1 MKSVSL
7 RVSLAL
13 YVLAI
18 VGASLLLVIEPNN
31 FDVTSIILP
40 LLLVLFL
47 SSLSIGY
54 KFASTNKSKA
64 IVITGTIALALLL
77 TFIGFFAVAAV
88 GWFVA
93 VSHT

>member
-1 MKSVSL
+1 MKTVSL

-18 VGASLLLVIEPNN
+18 VGASLLMVIEPNN

-54 KFASTNKSKA
+54 KFASKNKGKS
-64 IVITGTIALALLL
+64 IVITGTIALAILL